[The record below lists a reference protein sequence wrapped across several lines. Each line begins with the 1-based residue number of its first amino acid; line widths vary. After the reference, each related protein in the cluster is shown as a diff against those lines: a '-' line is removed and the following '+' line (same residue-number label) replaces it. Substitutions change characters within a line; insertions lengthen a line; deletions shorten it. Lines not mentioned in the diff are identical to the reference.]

1 VQKAASAADADAP
14 SLMPNH
20 HRCMTVESVSTT
32 TPVLYHNHLHHRS
45 APSPRHGLISL
56 CLPRNIDYIQCRAS
70 SSSLCI
76 ALCRANRAACS
87 SCCCCCCSSPL
98 AYYRPTGVSRLFTHP
113 GPSNLQRISLTYTLV
128 PSHATAG
135 LASHEKDPCM
145 NASLLLRRPHPSSS
159 VSLNHA
165 HGNADPT

>member
-1 VQKAASAADADAP
+1 MQKAASAADADAP

-20 HRCMTVESVSTT
+20 DRCMTVESVSTT
-32 TPVLYHNHLHHRS
+32 TPVLYHNHLHYRS
-45 APSPRHGLISL
+45 LPPSPRHGLISL

-87 SCCCCCCSSPL
+87 SCCCCSPHL
-98 AYYRPTGVSRLFTHP
+98 AYYRPTGDSRLFTHP